1 MNDRSISAPTTW
13 LFSSIKPIGGNDAS
27 RPTTKVSGSAEPVVE
42 AAASEDTG
50 ALSEDTAVW
59 EDASGSDTAAGVVPL
74 EPQAAKAVHM
84 TAAKSI
90 VNVFFISFLLF

>member
-1 MNDRSISAPTTW
+1 M
-13 LFSSIKPIGGNDAS
+13 
-27 RPTTKVSGSAEPVVE
+27 VE

>member
-1 MNDRSISAPTTW
+1 MRQ
-13 LFSSIKPIGGNDAS
+13 
-27 RPTTKVSGSAEPVVE
+27 
-42 AAASEDTG
+42 